1 MGLTYPSGTE
11 VNVEVLGPGYLATA
25 ERGTPDTMRA
35 YLQVRAVK
43 TSDPDLQWIIDP
55 AQPDG
60 TVLSVTSSSE
70 TITVWK
76 GTVKLPKAR
85 GTVPYR
91 ILVAEFEEHAVVR
104 AGNLGAKV
112 TYLDAIEI

>member
-1 MGLTYPSGTE
+1 MGLTYPTVSE
-11 VNVEVLGPGYLATA
+11 VNVEVIGPGYLATA
-25 ERGTPDTMRA
+25 KRPTPDTMRA
-35 YLQVRAVK
+35 YLQLKAVE

-55 AQPDG
+55 AEPTG
-60 TVLSVTSSSE
+60 TLLSVASSSE
-70 TITVWK
+70 TLTVWK

-91 ILVAEFEEHAVVR
+91 ILVAEFEEHVVVR

>member
-1 MGLTYPSGTE
+1 VLVLDTSRLLSVARLTRCGVP
-11 VNVEVLGPGYLATA
+11 A
-25 ERGTPDTMRA
+25 
-35 YLQVRAVK
+35 VRAVK

-85 GTVPYR
+85 GTVPTDPR
-91 ILVAEFEEHAVVR
+91 CRVR
-104 AGNLGAKV
+104 GARRRSAGNLGAKV

>member
-1 MGLTYPSGTE
+1 MGLTYPSDDV
-11 VNVEVLGPGYLATA
+11 VNVEVLGPGYLAA
-25 ERGTPDTMRA
+25 ARRATPDTVRA
-35 YLQVRAVK
+35 YLQLKVVE

-55 AQPDG
+55 AQPGG
-60 TVLSVTSSSE
+60 TLLAATSSSE
-70 TITVWK
+70 AQTVWK
-76 GTVKLPKAR
+76 GTLKLPKAR

-104 AGNLGAKV
+104 AGNLSSKV